1 MSSQQSGQ
9 INVKKRSIKCK
20 TNRMPDNSHINEI
33 TTLNQYRVISDAYR
47 VISDAYINKLL
58 DPNSFPRIEP
68 L

>member
-1 MSSQQSGQ
+1 
-9 INVKKRSIKCK
+9 
-20 TNRMPDNSHINEI
+20 MPDNSHINEI